1 MGMQTEPRAY
11 RDERDLEKMLA
22 LLEKGRQSCCGTYYV
37 HTGDLKWW
45 LFYPSSPRDWGETIF
60 LWDGQRVD
68 GVPDGW
74 ALLSPDWRTF
84 DVFVHPEVRGSRQA
98 AWMYAW
104 AEERIEAIIRASG
117 GKDIRTMWVS
127 EEDGVLA
134 SYLEGRGFSRSPEEM
149 IYFERSLDLQVPE
162 PTLPQGWC
170 VRPLAGETEHQNRAA
185 ASYAAFASEW
195 PFEAYRQR
203 YLDFMRSPAYASAL
217 DLVAVAPTGEIAAF
231 CICWFD
237 PVNRTGLFEPVG
249 THPDFQRRGLGKS
262 VILAGLEQMKAGG
275 MTRAIVMA
283 EGDYP
288 ASQRLYQSAGFL
300 PSGRLVPFVKTLR
313 SESSWLQ
320 KL

>member
-1 MGMQTEPRAY
+1 
-11 RDERDLEKMLA
+11 
-22 LLEKGRQSCCGTYYV
+22 
-37 HTGDLKWW
+37 
-45 LFYPSSPRDWGETIF
+45 
-60 LWDGQRVD
+60 
-68 GVPDGW
+68 
-74 ALLSPDWRTF
+74 
-84 DVFVHPEVRGSRQA
+84 
-98 AWMYAW
+98 
-104 AEERIEAIIRASG
+104 
-117 GKDIRTMWVS
+117 
-127 EEDGVLA
+127 
-134 SYLEGRGFSRSPEEM
+134 
-149 IYFERSLDLQVPE
+149 
-162 PTLPQGWC
+162 
-170 VRPLAGETEHQNRAA
+170 
-185 ASYAAFASEW
+185 
-195 PFEAYRQR
+195 
-203 YLDFMRSPAYASAL
+203 MRSPAYASAL

-249 THPDFQRRGLGKS
+249 THPDFQRRGLGKA